1 MKLDISYFDNVISF
15 ENGSVAVLEIE
26 NKDYFYYLVNDF
38 IQLENGSFVENIRF
52 VDNDGTERSH
62 IMFMVIINYFV
73 FSFDSTK
80 MNNYVMKQILGSIE
94 SKDKESISKE
104 FQKICKCF
112 SRILEKIDL
121 PLSFSDELN
130 IEALVKLLKIRVSSK
145 NRIIDNLFLLIDIS
159 KVLENNDLLVFVNL
173 KQYLTKDELI
183 ELYKYSIYNEVKIF
197 LIDSQSYGTKIDYE
211 EKLLIDENM
220 DEFVI

>member
-1 MKLDISYFDNVISF
+1 MKLDISYFDNAISF

-26 NKDYFYYLVNDF
+26 NKDYFYYLVNDL

-52 VDNDGTERSH
+52 LENDGTECSH
-62 IMFMVIINYFV
+62 ITFKVIANYFV

-94 SKDKESISKE
+94 SKEKENINKE

-112 SRILEKIDL
+112 LEILGKIDL
-121 PLSFSDELN
+121 PLSFEDELN
-130 IEALVKLLKIRVSSK
+130 MESFIKLLKVRIFSK
-145 NRIIDNLFLLIDIS
+145 NKLIDNLLLLIEIS
-159 KVLENNDLLVFVNL
+159 KLLENNDLLVFVNL
-173 KQYLTKDELI
+173 KQYLTKEELV

-197 LIDSQSYGTKIDYE
+197 LIDSQAYGIKLDYE
-211 EKLLIDENM
+211 KKLLIDENM

>member
-15 ENGSVAVLEIE
+15 ENGSVSVLEIE

-38 IQLENGSFVENIRF
+38 IQLENGLFVENIRF
-52 VDNDGTERSH
+52 LENDGTERSH
-62 IMFMVIINYFV
+62 ITFKVIVNYFV

-80 MNNYVMKQILGSIE
+80 INNYVMKQILSSIE
-94 SKDKESISKE
+94 SKEKENINKE

-112 SRILEKIDL
+112 LEILGKIDL
-121 PLSFSDELN
+121 PLSFEDELN
-130 IEALVKLLKIRVSSK
+130 MESFIKLLKVRLSSK
-145 NRIIDNLFLLIDIS
+145 NKLIDNLLLLIEIS
-159 KVLENNDLLVFVNL
+159 KLLENNDLLVFVNL
-173 KQYLTKDELI
+173 KQYLTKEELV

-197 LIDSQSYGTKIDYE
+197 LIDSQAYGIKLDYE
-211 EKLLIDENM
+211 KKLLIDENM